1 LPRVVSASA
10 NLGLGGRVLIGVFT
24 VTGRIGGGSSART
37 SPNGIYPGY
46 RGANQVGLRASNER
60 LALSLIRIHGQLSKA
75 QIAEITGLT
84 KQTASV
90 IVRSL
95 EAEGLLAAGRPV
107 KGKVGQPS
115 IPMSINPEGALFLG
129 LRLGLR
135 HADIALVDF
144 VGGVLEQRRL
154 SYGAG
159 EMGEI
164 ARIGYAAIAEMRSRL
179 TSAQHARL
187 EDIGI
192 AVAADILAAVAD
204 GKGTDG
210 PESAWAEFE
219 ALALQMGKETHLR
232 VYLDRDAVAACSAE
246 LAYGLAGGAPDFL
259 YIFIGHL
266 LDGGIVQHGRLG
278 FSRRDARPGIGR
290 ILVPSATGGVAPL
303 GKSVSVDDVGL
314 APGSRAPDP
323 ELRKWIEATSASI
336 SLAVHSASALATF
349 RGIVLDGLMPQ
360 WVRAELVRE
369 IREKLTAI
377 GASDLASLFV
387 REGTS
392 DRQAAGLGAA
402 CIPLLDRFFLQS
414 DANGSAGSGEA

>member
-1 LPRVVSASA
+1 M
-10 NLGLGGRVLIGVFT
+10 
-24 VTGRIGGGSSART
+24 TGRIGGASSART
-37 SPNGIYPGY
+37 SPNGIYSGY

-95 EAEGLLAAGRPV
+95 EAEGLLVAGRPI

-115 IPMSINPEGALFLG
+115 VPMSINPEGALFLG

-159 EMGEI
+159 ETGEI
-164 ARIGYAAIAEMRSRL
+164 ARIAYTAIAEMRSRL

-192 AVAADILAAVAD
+192 AVASDILAAVAN

-219 ALALQMGKETHLR
+219 DLALQMGKETHLSI
-232 VYLDRDAVAACSAE
+232 YLDRDAVAACSAE

-259 YIFIGHL
+259 YI
-266 LDGGIVQHGRLG
+266 
-278 FSRRDARPGIGR
+278 
-290 ILVPSATGGVAPL
+290 
-303 GKSVSVDDVGL
+303 
-314 APGSRAPDP
+314 
-323 ELRKWIEATSASI
+323 
-336 SLAVHSASALATF
+336 
-349 RGIVLDGLMPQ
+349 
-360 WVRAELVRE
+360 
-369 IREKLTAI
+369 
-377 GASDLASLFV
+377 
-387 REGTS
+387 
-392 DRQAAGLGAA
+392 
-402 CIPLLDRFFLQS
+402 
-414 DANGSAGSGEA
+414 